1 MMRIGNTVQ
10 MKKKLG
16 PTDVFKVSYGPKIA
30 KIGSRDM
37 PKFTYF
43 GFLAPLR
50 SFLVYPHNLEKD
62 ASAFFRP
69 IAKKIV
75 KIHQGYV

>member
-1 MMRIGNTVQ
+1 MRIGNMVQ

-30 KIGSRDM
+30 KLGHVTCQNLHI
-37 PKFTYF
+37 F

-62 ASAFFRP
+62 ASA
-69 IAKKIV
+69 KKIV
-75 KIHQGYV
+75 KIHQGYD

>member
-1 MMRIGNTVQ
+1 MRIDNTVQ

-37 PKFTYF
+37 PKFTCF

-50 SFLVYPHNLEKD
+50 SFSAYPHNLEKD
-62 ASAFFRP
+62 ASVFSDLLQ
-69 IAKKIV
+69 KKL
-75 KIHQGYV
+75 

>member
-10 MKKKLG
+10 MKNKLG
-16 PTDVFKVSYGPKIA
+16 PTDVFKVSYGPKSQ
-30 KIGSRDM
+30 KLGHVTCQN
-37 PKFTYF
+37 FTCF

-50 SFLVYPHNLEKD
+50 SFSAYPHNLEKD
-62 ASAFFRP
+62 ASVFFRP